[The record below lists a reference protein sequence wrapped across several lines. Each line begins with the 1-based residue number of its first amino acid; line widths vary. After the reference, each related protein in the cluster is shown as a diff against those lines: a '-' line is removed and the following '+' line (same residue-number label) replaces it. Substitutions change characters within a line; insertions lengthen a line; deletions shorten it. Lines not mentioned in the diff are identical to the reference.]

1 MGKTICRWH
10 NKYLEDVTEHEMD
23 SCGGKCDNCE
33 DLVIESGKEV
43 DDE

>member
-1 MGKTICRWH
+1 MERAICLWH
-10 NKYLEDVTEHEMD
+10 NKELVDVTEHEMD

-33 DLVIESGKEV
+33 DLSVEKSNEV